1 MLFRIVICNIRHF
14 SEFRWNWCSRVYEAG
29 VDIKLRT
36 FDWAPWNWIF
46 PRGLKADPTR
56 KSLFV
61 NKITVESPCRILKDF
76 FVRLKKKHL
85 EPHPFTVIHLAVQ
98 MIFLPSFGMIPHW
111 SSTVRSQ
118 IYVVWLSSLII
129 IIFSLIIHHIF
140 ILSNQ
145 NNWLSSY
152 FLVRTI
158 YPNLVIPPE
167 TVRIDWQLRGAK
179 GRRRDELQQ
188 HWHTWRLDLV
198 VEPSENYESQLGS
211 SSHIN

>member
-1 MLFRIVICNIRHF
+1 MSDPQRLF
-14 SEFRWNWCSRVYEAG
+14 CSAEKKTSWTPSIHGYTSSCAN
-29 VDIKLRT
+29 DI
-36 FDWAPWNWIF
+36 P
-46 PRGLKADPTR
+46 
-56 KSLFV
+56 SL
-61 NKITVESPCRILKDF
+61 IWHDS
-76 FVRLKKKHL
+76 
-85 EPHPFTVIHLAVQ
+85 
-98 MIFLPSFGMIPHW
+98 HW